1 MSMTAVSGGAED
13 RQASEV
19 EGLGSD
25 KGSQISEDL
34 RVFSEYYGEEILE
47 LAPFLT
53 PQRFAAG
60 EVIFEE
66 DEPGTGVYFLISG
79 KVKLAKRS
87 SGGRRQ
93 ILKLVGPGEILG
105 EEVLFSGEGYG
116 GYAKALEPVRAYYVS
131 IKTLAQFLSEHPRV
145 ATRLI
150 EHLAREIKGFQDKI
164 LETSYGSSLERIAR
178 LLLAIADRWGVE
190 EDGKLYIGV
199 QLSRTELAELA
210 GIANETASRLLSRLR
225 DRGMID
231 FIGAK
236 IFILDR
242 ERLENLTKPL
252 CVDLKEIL
260 L

>member
-1 MSMTAVSGGAED
+1 MIAVRGRAER

-19 EGLGSD
+19 EGLD
-25 KGSQISEDL
+25 NEKGSQRREDL
-34 RVFSEYYGEEILE
+34 RVFSEYYGEEIFE

-53 PQRFAAG
+53 PQHFAPG

-66 DEPGTGVYFLISG
+66 GEPGTGVYLLVSG

-116 GYAKALEPVRAYYVS
+116 GYAKVLEPVRAYYVS
-131 IKTLAQFLSEHPRV
+131 TKTLAQFLREHPGV

-164 LETSYGSSLERIAR
+164 LEASYGSSLERVAR

-199 QLSRTELAELA
+199 QLSRAELAELA
-210 GIANETASRLLSRLR
+210 GIANETASRLLGRLR

-231 FIGAK
+231 FSGAK
-236 IFILDR
+236 IFIVDR

-252 CVDLKEIL
+252 CVDLRAIL